1 MQINSRLFE
10 LGNVLNNYAVKKRL
24 CIVNIRYQVLKDWSI
39 NYSIIKTN
47 KVLGRRL
54 KMLIKNTSCKWV
66 GQKD

>member
-54 KMLIKNTSCKWV
+54 KMLIKNTSRKWV